1 MKVKKILATLMLTI
15 TVIGGGAFGTITPA
29 FAATNYYVSTSGSD
43 SNSGTSSSSPF
54 KTLAK
59 AVSSASSG
67 STIYVASGTY
77 NVTST
82 IKLSKSNSSGSP
94 IKIVAQ
100 SGEPVID
107 FSGQSYSDS
116 NRGFQ
121 ISGSYYTIQD
131 LKIVGAGDNGIY
143 ITGDHNTVKS
153 CDITK
158 CRDTGLQISNGGS
171 NTYVYDVN
179 STYNYDP
186 KTSGENADGF
196 AAKLSIGTGNVFEKC
211 NADYNSDD
219 GFDLYDAGNIV
230 KFYNCEASHNGV
242 DEGNG
247 NGFKVGGN
255 YSADN
260 HYLEN
265 CTSTANKLRGFDQNN
280 NTGALTLINCTGNG
294 NYSNF
299 YFKTAPKSGK
309 HVFTGC
315 ISKNGKDKD
324 YITGATVT
332 NCSFNQ

>member
-1 MKVKKILATLMLTI
+1 MKTKKILASIMLATAM
-15 TVIGGGAFGTITPA
+15 VSGMSLGNITPA

-43 SNSGTSSSSPF
+43 SNTGTSSSKPF
-54 KTLAK
+54 ATLEK

-67 STIYVASGTY
+67 STIYVNSGTY
-77 NVTST
+77 DVTST
-82 IKLSKSNSSGSP
+82 IKLTKSNTSSSP

-107 FSGQSYSDS
+107 FSNQSYSDS

-121 ISGSYYTIQD
+121 ISGDYYTIEG

-143 ITGDHNTVKS
+143 ISGDHNTVES

-171 NTYVYDVN
+171 NSYIYDVT

-196 AAKLSIGTGNVFEKC
+196 AAKLSIGEGNVFKEC

-219 GFDLYDAGNIV
+219 GFDLYYAGNIV
-230 KFYNCEASHNGV
+230 KFYDCEASYNGV

-247 NGFKVGGN
+247 NGFKIGGN

-265 CTSTANKLRGFDQNN
+265 CTSTKNKLRGFDQNN
-280 NTGALTLINCTGNG
+280 NTGALTLVNCTGDG

-299 YFKTAPKSGK
+299 YFKTAPTSGK
-309 HVFTGC
+309 HYFKGC
-315 ISKNGKDKD
+315 VSENGESKD
-324 YITGATVT
+324 YITGATEVDCT
-332 NCSFNQ
+332 FNE